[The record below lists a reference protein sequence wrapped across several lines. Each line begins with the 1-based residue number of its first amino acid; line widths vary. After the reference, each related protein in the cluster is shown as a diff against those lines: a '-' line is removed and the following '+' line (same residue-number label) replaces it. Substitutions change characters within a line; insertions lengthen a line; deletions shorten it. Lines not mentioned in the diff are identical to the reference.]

1 MDDLALDCNLFDA
14 CASPSSRMS
23 PLLDWFTLESIYPRY
38 PSIHNIEITEL
49 ERHSWL
55 DLRPY
60 MDIAPYTIHTGAS
73 VQRTYR
79 MFRTLGLRHLIVVS
93 AVLHSIKSLVWKL
106 QAEFNLCWWWQYRS
120 MRRTK
125 WRAS

>member
-1 MDDLALDCNLFDA
+1 
-14 CASPSSRMS
+14 MS
-23 PLLDWFTLESIYPRY
+23 PLIDWSALESIYPRY

-79 MFRTLGLRHLIVVS
+79 MFRTLGLRHLIAVS
-93 AVLHSIKSLVWKL
+93 ASFATINGL
-106 QAEFNLCWWWQYRS
+106 ETGC
-120 MRRTK
+120 
-125 WRAS
+125 